1 MNILGW
7 RCAKSG
13 KRVSSAEDGHAPE
26 DSEKDQLICKFE
38 KVRFYLVYLQRNTYF
53 VHNRQSNVLNKK
65 FLQEFKKAYEYFT
78 AKVLNALV
86 KSTTLSL
93 ETLRTK
99 YVEIFS
105 FSINFSNKEL
115 LKVIHFFQ
123 TDVNEAELKAC
134 M

>member
-1 MNILGW
+1 MNISGW

-38 KVRFYLVYLQRNTYF
+38 KVHFYF
-53 VHNRQSNVLNKK
+53 VFSEQKTCFVHSKQANVLNKH

-78 AKVLNALV
+78 AKVLDALV

-99 YVEIFS
+99 YVKIFS
-105 FSINFSNKEL
+105 FSISF
-115 LKVIHFFQ
+115 
-123 TDVNEAELKAC
+123 
-134 M
+134 